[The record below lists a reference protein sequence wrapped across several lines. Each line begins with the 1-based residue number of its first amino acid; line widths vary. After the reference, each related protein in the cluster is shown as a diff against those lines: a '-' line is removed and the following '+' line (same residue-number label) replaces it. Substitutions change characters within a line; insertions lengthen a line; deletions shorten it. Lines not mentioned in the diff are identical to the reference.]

1 MRLYNKMTLLKFLK
15 AVLPLQ
21 RYWRVTIRR
30 HSWFSEIIPDLFL
43 GGALTHPEDYSWL
56 KNEGITAVLNMT
68 SEWNDEEDFFT
79 RKNIEYLKI
88 PVNDL
93 SAPSVIQILYG
104 VEYLKTH
111 SKLGNKIL
119 VHCAKGRGRSATVV
133 CAFLMYDLKIDF
145 EDANR
150 ILKNHR
156 SLVSIMAQQKEKLL
170 EIQELSTFGTNRL
183 LSDRDK

>member
-1 MRLYNKMTLLKFLK
+1 MRMYNKISLLKFLK

-21 RYWRVTIRR
+21 RFWRVEICG
-30 HSWFSEIIPDLFL
+30 HSWFTEIRPNLYL
-43 GGALTHPEDYSWL
+43 GGALTRSKDYSWI
-56 KNEGITAVLNMT
+56 KKEGITAVLNMT
-68 SEWNDEEDFFT
+68 SEWNDEKDFFI

-93 SAPSVIQILYG
+93 SSPSVIQILYG

-111 SKLGNKIL
+111 SKLGNKML
-119 VHCAKGRGRSATVV
+119 VHCAKGRGRSATVA

-150 ILKNHR
+150 ILKNNR

-170 EIQELSTFGTNRL
+170 EIQELSTFGTSRL
-183 LSDRDK
+183 LSDIDK